1 VGISMAKNKA
11 KLRITLMRSPVGC
24 KPKIRNTVAALGLK
38 KPNHTVEKADSPVI
52 RGMIRSVSHLVEYEE
67 LK

>member
-1 VGISMAKNKA
+1 MAKNEA
-11 KLRITLMRSPVGC
+11 KLRIRLVRSPVGC
-24 KPKIRNTVAALGLK
+24 KPKIRHTVTALGLK
-38 KPNHTVEKADSPVI
+38 KMNHTVEKADSQVV